1 MAGNLQELLNKGVSE
16 ASNPLNSPRSP
27 LVGNM
32 DKLDSITM
40 IGTGGAVV
48 PTAKERRQA
57 TELPE
62 VIGFDPDRFPALFE
76 ILSPRQNAI
85 LYYLCSR
92 RPLVTSR
99 RDIEAHTG
107 VNINTVRTNMHRLR
121 TLHLIQSKYYGKGKF
136 KGLKAW
142 CTPESAQRYEKITG
156 KVAWNVATL
165 ESETI

>member
-1 MAGNLQELLNKGVSE
+1 MAGNLQEFLDKGISE
-16 ASNPLNSPRSP
+16 ASNPLNNHQNP
-27 LVGNM
+27 LAGNM
-32 DKLDSITM
+32 DRLNSITM

-48 PTAKERRQA
+48 PSLKERRHA

-62 VIGFDPDRFPALFE
+62 VIDFNEDRFPVLFE

-121 TLHLIQSKYYGKGKF
+121 TLHLIQSVYYGKGKF